1 MINGLLFGW
10 IGTIKTDGTLKAK
23 TTIKQLLVRVLKVL
37 KDTLRYIYTNYRQK
51 DMIAEIKEYLA
62 HPSHSGKRY
71 LIKKIVGTKDNIEK
85 KVLDY
90 IDVRMNDKSMIRVI
104 KFSVSIKSGKYTAYD
119 WTYKPTYRQLD
130 IA

>member
-1 MINGLLFGW
+1 
-10 IGTIKTDGTLKAK
+10 
-23 TTIKQLLVRVLKVL
+23 
-37 KDTLRYIYTNYRQK
+37 
-51 DMIAEIKEYLA
+51 MIAEIKEYLEK
-62 HPSHSGKRY
+62 PSHSGKRY

-119 WTYKPTYRQLD
+119 WTYKPTYR
-130 IA
+130 

>member
-1 MINGLLFGW
+1 
-10 IGTIKTDGTLKAK
+10 
-23 TTIKQLLVRVLKVL
+23 
-37 KDTLRYIYTNYRQK
+37 
-51 DMIAEIKEYLA
+51 MIAEIKEYLA

-90 IDVRMNDKSMIRVI
+90 MDARMNDKRMIRVV

-119 WTYKPTYRQLD
+119 WTYKPTYR
-130 IA
+130 

>member
-1 MINGLLFGW
+1 
-10 IGTIKTDGTLKAK
+10 
-23 TTIKQLLVRVLKVL
+23 
-37 KDTLRYIYTNYRQK
+37 
-51 DMIAEIKEYLA
+51 MIAEIKEYLA
-62 HPSHSGKRY
+62 HPSRSGKRY

-119 WTYKPTYRQLD
+119 WSYKPTYR
-130 IA
+130 